1 MSKEIPCQSSTPEK
15 GLIRHYAFLERKQE
29 VHGNAGGR
37 GRGKLGETGCG
48 SGRVSELLGRFS
60 RRVSTAVI
68 ACATLI
74 AETQNNQ
81 L

>member
-1 MSKEIPCQSSTPEK
+1 MVAQGEE
-15 GLIRHYAFLERKQE
+15 AE
-29 VHGNAGGR
+29 VSWGNM
-37 GRGKLGETGCG
+37 GCG
-48 SGRVSELLGRFS
+48 SGRVCELLGRFS

-68 ACATLI
+68 ACTTLI

>member
-1 MSKEIPCQSSTPEK
+1 MVEQGEEGEGSW
-15 GLIRHYAFLERKQE
+15 
-29 VHGNAGGR
+29 
-37 GRGKLGETGCG
+37 GKTGCG

>member
-1 MSKEIPCQSSTPEK
+1 MSKEIPCQCPNSEK
-15 GLIRHYAFLERKQE
+15 GLVRHYALEERKKLMVAQGEEGE
-29 VHGNAGGR
+29 VSW
-37 GRGKLGETGCG
+37 ETMGCG
-48 SGRVSELLGRFS
+48 SGRESELLGRFS